1 MAVENLGIYPN
12 AQSKPIG
19 TTLRIYPTSG
29 TVAPYVRFETQSN
42 GWYSANIW
50 VTAYGIKKAG
60 SEDIN
65 GYTLIGDTGV
75 LNRTRANFTLVSGSE
90 GTNYVYALPFSSI
103 TDGTTTLSSLLGTL
117 SYAGRSYAALRLK
130 VEARIYW
137 DSGQVIERSSRGE
150 MTCYIGFIPTFTVNE
165 IYYDKNGLTI
175 TYTASG
181 SGAAAWKRPNDRWAT
196 KMLDIRHGGKTYALT
211 SSLEEIYGTVGSA
224 GKLTIPKAK
233 LKRVPETGDTIY
245 GKVRFVGSWM
255 SVGSTLNTMGLSW
268 VAVVNKYDVPAPAFA
283 SISATADGVSV
294 TMASNSNIDYI
305 EVSMVGGQYAIDR
318 AIITPGSTHVFK
330 GVPYGVAT
338 EWQAVAYSDAAGE
351 LAASQPVTATA
362 GAVSPQ
368 LAKGAV
374 FTDADGNEVCIPYNV
389 SYTTQSRAESTRV
402 KLAGRQRP
410 TVGFGEGGSVTWT
423 VNGKVLFASDFDQAR
438 YVTTDREALNAL
450 PMAGVQL
457 LRLPDG
463 TRAQLQVTD
472 CQTSRN
478 VGWNGYR
485 AVSISA
491 EEVD

>member
-12 AQSKPIG
+12 EQSKPIG

-50 VTAYGIKKAG
+50 VTVYGIKKVG
-60 SEDIN
+60 NEDIN
-65 GYTLIGDTGV
+65 GYTLIGATGV
-75 LNRTRANFTLVSGSE
+75 IGRTRSNYTLVSGSE

-117 SYAGRSYAALRLK
+117 SYAGRSYAALRLI

-150 MTCYIGFIPTFTVNE
+150 MTCYIGFIPTFTVNQV
-165 IYYDKNGLTI
+165 YYDKNGLTI

-181 SGAAAWKRPNDRWAT
+181 SGSAAWKRPNDRWAVNSLKLKIGST
-196 KMLDIRHGGKTYALT
+196 TYALT
-211 SSLEEIYGTVGSA
+211 GATDIHGTVGSA
-224 GKLTIPKAK
+224 GKLTIPKSK
-233 LKRVPETGDTIY
+233 LKRVPATGNTVQ
-245 GKVRFVGSWM
+245 GTVRFVGSWM
-255 SVGSTLNTMGLSW
+255 SVGTTLNTMALNT
-268 VAVVNKYDVPAPAFA
+268 AVSNLYDVPAPAYA

-294 TMASNSNIDYI
+294 TMASNSGIDYI

-362 GAVSPQ
+362 GAVIPQ

-374 FTDADGNEVCIPYNV
+374 FTDADGNEVCIPYDV
-389 SYTTQSRAESTRV
+389 SYTTQARAESTRV

-438 YVTTDREALNAL
+438 YVTTDREALDAL

-472 CQTSRN
+472 CQTSRS

-485 AVSISA
+485 TVSISA